1 MVRIRKYA
9 RGGAVPL
16 DVEIDTPRSHIET
29 EAITD
34 QMMHAHEDHDFE
46 PKVEHGDASVAF
58 QGQIDALRRSEQMQR
73 GHAGMSREEKS
84 QHWRDNGIGGDDLQ
98 YLHELEDHPQITV
111 AAVADAR
118 KQGHAEDTQQFHQAV
133 KTNFRKLLPQLKQS
147 DHVAELEDAY
157 AAGDVGRQAEIT
169 TRISKAETA
178 RARLEDEDESDRR
191 RGRIVSAPVSRDTMG
206 TGGGS
211 YGADR
216 PGKVTMTPE
225 MKMAAKISGISETEY
240 AQQVLRLREE
250 KLNGNYTGRP

>member
-1 MVRIRKYA
+1 MVRYRKYH

-16 DVEIDTPRSHIET
+16 TVEINTPKANIASEVVTDHMLPAT
-29 EAITD
+29 EA
-34 QMMHAHEDHDFE
+34 HDFT

-58 QGQIDALRRSEQMQR
+58 QGQIDALRKSEQMQR
-73 GHAGMSREEKS
+73 GHAGMNREEKS
-84 QHWRDNGIGGDDLQ
+84 QYWRENGIGGDDLK
-98 YLHELEDHPQITV
+98 YLHELEDNPHVTV
-111 AAVADAR
+111 MAVADAR
-118 KQGHAEDTQQFHQAV
+118 KLGHQEDTQQFHQAV
-133 KTNFRKLLPQLKQS
+133 KSNFRKLLPQLKQS

-157 AAGDVGRQAEIT
+157 NRGDEKAQAEIT
-169 TRISKAETA
+169 GRIAKAETA
-178 RARLEDEDESDRR
+178 RARLEDESDRR

-206 TGGGS
+206 TGGGN